1 MSSVA
6 RDLILYRAPDGA
18 VRAEVRYEGET
29 FWLSQRQMAELF
41 GVDVRTVNEH
51 LRNIY
56 ASGELS
62 EEATNRNFR
71 IVRTEG
77 TREVTREI
85 MHHSLDAIISV
96 GYRVNSIQATRF
108 RMWATETLREFIV
121 KGFVLDDEH
130 LKLNTRFGP
139 DYFDELLERIREIRA
154 GERRF

>member
-1 MSSVA
+1 M
-6 RDLILYRAPDGA
+6 
-18 VRAEVRYEGET
+18 
-29 FWLSQRQMAELF
+29 
-41 GVDVRTVNEH
+41 
-51 LRNIY
+51 
-56 ASGELS
+56 
-62 EEATNRNFR
+62 
-71 IVRTEG
+71 
-77 TREVTREI
+77 
-85 MHHSLDAIISV
+85 